1 MLFLKIF
8 KIERIIFLFELI
20 KSNFIF
26 LFISITWL
34 SLLFSI
40 NTHPTDVNKI
50 FNNPMNFINALRFIF
65 GILMSLISIVLLIYF
80 LITQKI
86 NKFSNLSILFILY
99 FIFQVIGLINN
110 ELREFNID
118 NTYLIIFS
126 LGAISSLIILFN
138 EKNNEYIN
146 FIFLIS
152 VVLLTLVFLIIFFS
166 LNNFFET
173 AINQGSLYYLYH
185 PHFTFMDQS
194 LPRVT
199 GATRSFA
206 ITALALLLIFFI
218 PKKYKIINITIFFF
232 FIIYSIIIWIGQS
245 RGSLLC
251 YYLTSLVLILFLNNL
266 SITKKLSLYLSI
278 TILSIFLSD
287 LFIKLYNSKVTK
299 FSDDNIE
306 IQSTDKDKVERNAYK
321 FSDDNI
327 EIQSTDKD
335 KVESN
340 AYKFSETRII
350 SYKGGTS
357 GRTTLWL
364 ESYNAYDKE
373 KIFGYGPQGDRF
385 ILNNFNNV
393 YSNNSSNL
401 IVYGFLSG
409 GYFSFLLLIIL
420 YFYILLLMIKF
431 ILRNK
436 ILNKR
441 YVINKEN
448 LTYTFSLLLVIFFS
462 IRSIFEN
469 SYGLFSID
477 FLFMTLSL
485 YALEHY
491 NKKIN

>member
-1 MLFLKIF
+1 MSSLKIMNILRISF
-8 KIERIIFLFELI
+8 LIESI

-26 LFISITWL
+26 LIILITWL
-34 SLLFSI
+34 SLLLSI
-40 NTHPTDVNKI
+40 NTHPTDINKI
-50 FNNPMNFINALRFIF
+50 YNSPINFINALRFIF
-65 GILMSLISIVLLIYF
+65 ATLMSLISIFLLIYF

-118 NTYLIIFS
+118 NTYLILFS

-138 EKNNEYIN
+138 EENNEYIN

-152 VVLLTLVFLIIFFS
+152 VLVLTLAFLIVFFS
-166 LNNFFET
+166 LNNYFEI

-185 PHFTFMDQS
+185 PHYTFMDQS

-206 ITALALLLIFFI
+206 ITTLALLSIFLIQ
-218 PKKYKIINITIFFF
+218 KKCKIINITIFFF
-232 FIIYSIIIWIGQS
+232 FIVYSIIIWIGQS

-251 YYLTSLVLILFLNNL
+251 YYLTSLVLIFFLNNL
-266 SITKKLSLYLSI
+266 SITKKLTLYLSI

-287 LFIKLYNSKVTK
+287 LFIKLYNSKIIK
-299 FSDDNIE
+299 FSDDKME
-306 IQSTDKDKVERNAYK
+306 ILNSKDSDIKSNDKDEVKSN
-321 FSDDNI
+321 
-327 EIQSTDKD
+327 DKD
-335 KVESN
+335 EVEST
-340 AYKFSETRII
+340 YKFSESRII
-350 SYKGGTS
+350 SYQGGTS

-364 ESYNAYDKE
+364 SSYNAYDKE

-385 ILNNFNNV
+385 ILGKFKKI
-393 YSNNSSNL
+393 YSDNSSNL
-401 IVYGFLSG
+401 LVYGFLSG
-409 GYFSFLLLIIL
+409 GYFSFLSFMIL
-420 YFYILLLMIKF
+420 YFYILFLMIKF
-431 ILRNK
+431 ILKNK
-436 ILNKR
+436 ILNKK
-441 YVINKEN
+441 YVINKKN
-448 LTYTFSLLLVIFFS
+448 LTYTYSVLLVIFFS

-485 YALEHY
+485 YTLEYY